1 MIEPLVVVAA
11 NKCGSLKVSY
21 YLTTSES
28 STNIDGGS
36 GCKLILLV
44 YVLFCMIIILV
55 IKAKSE
61 RSLPQGHTSRIT
73 GKI

>member
-1 MIEPLVVVAA
+1 MKVVVAA

-28 STNIDGGS
+28 SANIDGGS

-55 IKAKSE
+55 V
-61 RSLPQGHTSRIT
+61 R
-73 GKI
+73 